1 MISPFAFFKKKKKK
15 SVLKKPFNS
24 ITELFQTAYL
34 NPAVDTIN
42 QKVYR
47 KQSGASLFKKKKK
60 RYTSDDIVKSISLNT
75 ELPISVET
83 AIVQYD

>member
-1 MISPFAFFKKKKKK
+1 MPFEKKKK

-34 NPAVDTIN
+34 NRAVDTIN

-47 KQSGASLFKKKKK
+47 NQSGASLLKKKKKK